1 MQHNNVLETPIEYL
15 KGVGPQRG
23 ELLKKE
29 LQIFTFQDLLNF
41 YPYKYLDRTRYYKI
55 NELSPSLTSEI
66 QITGRIIHLKMVEQK
81 RGKRL
86 VATFTDGSSTMELIW
101 FQGIKWIKDNIKI
114 NEPYVIFGK
123 INHYNGTFSMPH
135 PEMETVEEHKSQMR
149 SALQPV
155 YSSNEKLQQR
165 GITNKTIQKLMQNVI
180 TDTHHLFVEIFPDY
194 LMQKLQLMSKKE
206 AFLNVHFPKDS
217 EVLGMA
223 QFRLK
228 FEELFLLQLQLL
240 SKNIDHKKKI
250 KGMPFEKIGPLF
262 NDFFNEH
269 LPFPLTGAQKRV
281 LKEIRTDMAH
291 PVQMNRLLQGD
302 VGAGKTIVAFM
313 TMLMALD
320 NGFQACLMAPTEIL
334 ATQHFVGLQ
343 ELGEKVNIKIALL
356 TGSTKTKERNVIH
369 EGLLDGSIQII
380 IGTHAL
386 LEDKVVFKNLGLAI
400 IDEQHRFGVEQRSKL
415 WRKSVIPPHILVMT
429 ATPIPRTLAMSLYG
443 DLDISVIDELPPGRK
458 PIVTKHFFESKRLHV
473 WHFIKQEIEKGR
485 QVYIVY
491 PLIQESEK
499 LDYKNLMEGFEA
511 ISRDFPLPKYAVSI
525 VHGQMNP
532 QEKEAEM
539 QRFLKNETQIMV
551 ATTVIEVGVNV
562 PNASV
567 MIIESAERFGLSQ
580 LHQLRGR
587 VGRGA
592 EQSYCILMTGEK
604 LSNDTKIRM
613 ETMCRTNDGFEISE
627 VDLKLRGPGDLM
639 GKQQSG
645 TMNLRIADLVKDQEI
660 LKLARA
666 MVIEILKKDMQ
677 LNLSEHDKLKWALQQ
692 MNSKNNIWNYIS

>member
-55 NELSPSLTSEI
+55 NEISPSLTSEI

-101 FQGIKWIKDNIKI
+101 FQGIKWIKNNIKI

-206 AFLNVHFPKDS
+206 SFLNVHFPKDS

-269 LPFPLTGAQKRV
+269 LPFPLTEAQKRV

-666 MVIEILKKDMQ
+666 IAIEILKKDMQ

>member
-66 QITGRIIHLKMVEQK
+66 QITGRIIHLKMIEQK

-302 VGAGKTIVAFM
+302 VGSGKTMVALLS
-313 TMLMALD
+313 MLIALD
-320 NGFQACLMAPTEIL
+320 NGFQAALIAPTEIL
-334 ATQHFVGLQ
+334 AQQHYNSIV
-343 ELGEKVNIKIALL
+343 EMLGDMEVEVALL
-356 TGSTKTKERNVIH
+356 TGSVTKKKREPILENLAS
-369 EGLLDGSIQII
+369 GKLQII

-386 LEDKVVFKNLGLAI
+386 LEDTVVFKNLGLSI
-400 IDEQHRFGVEQRSKL
+400 IDEQHRFGVAQRAKF
-415 WRKSVIPPHILVMT
+415 WRKAALPPHILVMT
-429 ATPIPRTLAMSLYG
+429 ATPIPRTLSMTLYG
-443 DLDISVIDELPPGRK
+443 DLDVSVIDELPQGRK
-458 PIVTKHFFESKRLHV
+458 PIKTISKTDSHRLQL
-473 WHFIKQEIEKGR
+473 FSFMKSEIDKGR

-491 PLIQESEK
+491 PLIEESEK
-499 LDYKNLMEGFEA
+499 LDLKDLMDGFES
-511 ISRDFPLPKYAVSI
+511 ISREFPLPKYAVGI
-525 VHGQMNP
+525 VHGKQKAAD
-532 QEKEAEM
+532 KEFEM
-539 QRFLKNETQIMV
+539 QRFKRGETQILV
-551 ATTVIEVGVNV
+551 ATTVIAVGVNV

-567 MIIESAERFGLSQ
+567 MIIENSERFGLSQ

-592 EQSYCILMTGEK
+592 EQSYCILMVGGK
-604 LSNDTKIRM
+604 LNPISQRRIDA
-613 ETMCRTNDGFEISE
+613 MCETNDGFKLAEI
-627 VDLKLRGPGDLM
+627 DLELRGPGDMM
-639 GKQQSG
+639 GTQQSG
-645 TMNLRIADLVKDQEI
+645 VLDFKLADITKDKNI
-660 LKLARA
+660 LKASRTC
-666 MVIEILKKDMQ
+666 VEHILQHDPLLEHE
-677 LNLSEHDKLKWALQQ
+677 LNRPVKEFFMDNLKEKVGWSQ
-692 MNSKNNIWNYIS
+692 IS